1 MGLVGAGE
9 RPCIVPPMTRTF
21 AIGSI
26 SSPIRRRPGAGR
38 LICAALAL
46 GLTLALPACKSVS
59 DDSIRQVGL
68 SEAQRPFQKGD
79 DSVLFIDPR
88 PAEDYAAGHIP
99 GAVNL
104 RLPDVDLNDPDPA
117 LNRYKLLIVY
127 GDNPGSSTARGMVKK
142 LLTAEYKHVRLF
154 SAGLDSWK
162 AAGMPVS
169 TGGATP

>member
-1 MGLVGAGE
+1 
-9 RPCIVPPMTRTF
+9 MTLTF

-26 SSPIRRRPGAGR
+26 SYPIPRRPRPVR
-38 LICAALAL
+38 LLVCAALL
-46 GLTLALPACKSVS
+46 GMTFALPACKSVS

-154 SAGLDSWK
+154 SSGLDSWK

-169 TGGATP
+169 TGAATP